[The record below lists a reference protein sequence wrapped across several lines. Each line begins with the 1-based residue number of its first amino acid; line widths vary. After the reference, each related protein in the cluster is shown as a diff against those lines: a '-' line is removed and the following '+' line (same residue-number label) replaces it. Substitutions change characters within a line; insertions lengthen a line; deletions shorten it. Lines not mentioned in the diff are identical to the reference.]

1 MRRLAVAVALLLAAA
16 VARADDV
23 PVQVHAHAEPDTV
36 TIGTRFRYVVEV
48 VSAPGAEVVVEQPAE
63 RLGDFELS
71 RALGGI
77 RFLRQHREWRL
88 EPVREVAGLGE
99 RTAHARFAVL
109 EQRVQILDQRLNF
122 RGIVA
127 GDPRLATAANVGEPR
142 SELMERRETE
152 PHLPERR
159 RQHADSGEAEQAVV
173 EHPHRQRRAVEQIDR
188 DVVHH
193 QDDSDR
199 PQDRADDDPK
209 SQRRTLHAEA
219 IR

>member
-1 MRRLAVAVALLLAAA
+1 MVRASASADSATRALRLLGGAGRGGAGMSEVILDLPPHAFDLL
-16 VARADDV
+16 
-23 PVQVHAHAEPDTV
+23 
-36 TIGTRFRYVVEV
+36 
-48 VSAPGAEVVVEQPAE
+48 AE

-127 GDPRLATAANVGEPR
+127 GDPRLATTANVGEPR

-199 PQDRADDDPK
+199 PQDRADDDPE